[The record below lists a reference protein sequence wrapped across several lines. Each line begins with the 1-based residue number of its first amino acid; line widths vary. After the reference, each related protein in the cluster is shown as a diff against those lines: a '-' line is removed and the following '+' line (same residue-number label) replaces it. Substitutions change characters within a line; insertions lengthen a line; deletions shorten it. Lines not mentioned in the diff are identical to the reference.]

1 MSRFIPIIL
10 LVTLPVLALG
20 LLLGMIASGQAPDA
34 GTRGAGT
41 FKPIVRFKL
50 PSADEPVGLP
60 RVDGPPDASRPL
72 VVIDPGHGGFD
83 PGAGKGDIREK
94 GVALNIARALR
105 DELVR
110 GGGIRVA
117 MTRDTDRFIALRD
130 RPEIARRMGADLFV
144 SIHADSAES
153 DLARGASVYVLS
165 QKGTGE
171 AAERFASSTREAGR
185 AEGGRVNGI
194 VLADTDDMVGAIL
207 LDLSQRSTQ
216 SDSTAL
222 AQLVLR
228 ELSDAKVPLHREN
241 AETAALAVLKA
252 PDIPSILFESGY
264 INNEQDAALLGSR
277 KGQERLGAAA
287 ARAIR
292 AFFARKLGA

>member
-1 MSRFIPIIL
+1 MARLFPIIL
-10 LVTLPVLALG
+10 LIMLPLLALG
-20 LLLGMIASGQAPDA
+20 GVLAMMVSGRMSHEGAQAGQSFVP
-34 GTRGAGT
+34 
-41 FKPIVRFKL
+41 VLRFTL
-50 PSADEPVGLP
+50 PSTDEPVGLP

-83 PGAGKGDIREK
+83 PGAGKGALREK
-94 GVALNIARALR
+94 TVALNIARALR
-105 DELVR
+105 DHLVR
-110 GGGIRVA
+110 SGGIRVA
-117 MTRDTDRFIALRD
+117 MTRDSDRFIALRD

-171 AAERFASSTREAGR
+171 AAERFASSARETGR
-185 AEGGRVNGI
+185 SEGGRVNGI

-228 ELSDAKVPLHREN
+228 ELSDDKVPLHREN

-252 PDIPSILFESGY
+252 PDIPSILFETGY
-264 INNEQDAALLGSR
+264 INNEQDAELLGSR